1 MKNVVG
7 FYIQEGFYTITFEE
21 KIFKLAKIDPVSS
34 IKLTNKFKNIGTS
47 VISGKTKNVIK
58 QFNFLNHY
66 IFNDKYEIKP
76 NIPKIESC
84 YIDGKIRYRIESAQ
98 SINRI
103 LNVDFAV
110 HSMINKK
117 FKIVGIFESISDN
130 VEYLEMF
137 LKFLKTFFCN
147 KSYD

>member
-1 MKNVVG
+1 MDFTLGVTINSVG
-7 FYIQEGFYTITFEE
+7 
-21 KIFKLAKIDPVSS
+21 
-34 IKLTNKFKNIGTS
+34 
-47 VISGKTKNVIK
+47 
-58 QFNFLNHY
+58 
-66 IFNDKYEIKP
+66 KYEIKP

-98 SINRI
+98 SINGI
-103 LNVDFAV
+103 LNVDFAI

-130 VEYLEMF
+130 VEHLEMF

-147 KSYD
+147 KSYY